1 MIFVLG
7 RLGAVSLE
15 PAGLPRFLG
24 AGGSVVSFSSDFS
37 GNSSAFSDFSGI
49 VAGVVCS
56 SSVILE

>member
-15 PAGLPRFLG
+15 PAGRPRFLG
-24 AGGSVVSFSSDFS
+24 AGGSIVSSFSDCS

-49 VAGVVCS
+49 VAGVVS
-56 SSVILE
+56 ASSVILE